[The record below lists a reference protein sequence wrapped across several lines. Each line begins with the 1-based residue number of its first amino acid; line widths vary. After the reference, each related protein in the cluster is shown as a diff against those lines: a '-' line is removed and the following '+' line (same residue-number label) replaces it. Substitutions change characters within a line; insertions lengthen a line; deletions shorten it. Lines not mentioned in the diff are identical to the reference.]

1 MVDAPA
7 VAGAIR
13 PGQFYGSVSAERAG
27 TLDSDVML
35 TWAENKGD
43 LETFA
48 DDKLIG
54 RIPALASGHA
64 YAEEDKHVS
73 LAVTNPTPLSIPFV
87 IEHFVPEVANAVD
100 GS

>member
-1 MVDAPA
+1 
-7 VAGAIR
+7 
-13 PGQFYGSVSAERAG
+13 
-27 TLDSDVML
+27 ML
-35 TWAENKGD
+35 TWAEAEGD
-43 LETFA
+43 LATFA

-54 RIPALASGHA
+54 KMPAIASGHA

-87 IEHFVPEVANAVD
+87 IDRFVPEVAKAVD